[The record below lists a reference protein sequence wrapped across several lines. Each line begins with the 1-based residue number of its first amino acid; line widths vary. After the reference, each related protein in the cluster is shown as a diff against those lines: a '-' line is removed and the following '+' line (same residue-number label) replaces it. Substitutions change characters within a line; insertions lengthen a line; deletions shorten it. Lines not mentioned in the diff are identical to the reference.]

1 MPAFLV
7 MNAGANAGARFELS
21 PVEKNLLGRDWQC
34 KIVLNDPQC
43 SRVHADVFFDED
55 GWWLRDNKSSNGTFV
70 NGQAVDEARL
80 LEGTEVRIGA
90 CVFSFSEASSQKT
103 KPVEEEV
110 PGNKTTGNLTV
121 VLDKSLNPKE
131 TGQYTL
137 DFLKGHNWGQ
147 DFFFLFQL
155 SVKLLSIDEPESV
168 VEVCMSRLAERTEA
182 SAAGFMWLS
191 EEGKLT
197 PKMVFPQDRADNLK
211 LDPDLT
217 RRVVEQKH
225 AIRVEHDSTEGKKDV
240 ADSICV
246 PLIDGGEVKGAIHLY
261 RDSKPFHNAHFQ
273 VACAMANIMVRSLA
287 RANRLTSLA
296 AEHSRLVEKTATFD
310 EMKGESPAMLDLKSK
325 ITRVAQ
331 ASGCVLIRGESG
343 AGKELVAQGI
353 HRESDRRSSPMV
365 PVNCAS
371 IPESLME
378 SELFGHVKGAFT
390 GADKDKKGLFE
401 IAEGGT
407 LFLDEIGDIPVSLQP
422 KLLRVLQESEI
433 RPVGGGQSRAV
444 DIRVIAATSKDLEKE
459 MASGHFR
466 EDLFYRLNVV
476 PITLPP
482 LRHRPEDIP
491 LLCKFFINRFNK
503 SLGSSIMNISS
514 AAMTGLMQHDWPGN
528 IRELENAIE
537 RAIVLADGSTLE
549 LENFVFGKGGASN
562 PDPTGSGYDGFSLKA
577 AKAELED
584 KMIRKA
590 LTATGGNRT
599 HAANMLEISHP
610 SLLSK
615 IKLYGIEK

>member
-1 MPAFLV
+1 MVANKKQKRILIIDDEENMRHMLQTMLTRYGYSIFTAKDGADGLEKITDDQFDFVLCDVKMPRMNGMEFLK
-7 MNAGANAGARFELS
+7 A
-21 PVEKNLLGRDWQC
+21 GRD
-34 KIVLNDPQC
+34 
-43 SRVHADVFFDED
+43 
-55 GWWLRDNKSSNGTFV
+55 
-70 NGQAVDEARL
+70 RL
-80 LEGTEVRIGA
+80 
-90 CVFSFSEASSQKT
+90 FS
-103 KPVEEEV
+103 
-110 PGNKTTGNLTV
+110 TTVIMMSAFG
-121 VLDKSLNPKE
+121 
-131 TGQYTL
+131 
-137 DFLKGHNWGQ
+137 
-147 DFFFLFQL
+147 
-155 SVKLLSIDEPESV
+155 SID
-168 VEVCMSRLAERTEA
+168 MAIEA
-182 SAAGFMWLS
+182 M
-191 EEGKLT
+191 KL
-197 PKMVFPQDRADNLK
+197 
-211 LDPDLT
+211 
-217 RRVVEQKH
+217 
-225 AIRVEHDSTEGKKDV
+225 
-240 ADSICV
+240 
-246 PLIDGGEVKGAIHLY
+246 GAY
-261 RDSKPFHNAHFQ
+261 DFVSKPFKNEE
-273 VACAMANIMVRSLA
+273 I
-287 RANRLTSLA
+287 RLTIKKAEERERLTKENIELKDRIRRIGGSLSFGNMVGRSPIIQTVFSVA
-296 AEHSRLVEKTATFD
+296 LKVARFD
-310 EMKGESPAMLDLKSK
+310 S
-325 ITRVAQ
+325 T
-331 ASGCVLIRGESG
+331 VLITGESG
-343 AGKELVAQGI
+343 TGKELVAQGI

-514 AAMTGLMQHDWPGN
+514 ASMTGLMQHDWPGN

>member
-1 MPAFLV
+1 MVANKKQKRILIIDDEENMRHMLQTMLTRYGYSIFTAKDGADGLEKITDDQFDFVLCDVKMPRMNGMEFLK
-7 MNAGANAGARFELS
+7 A
-21 PVEKNLLGRDWQC
+21 GRD
-34 KIVLNDPQC
+34 
-43 SRVHADVFFDED
+43 
-55 GWWLRDNKSSNGTFV
+55 
-70 NGQAVDEARL
+70 RL
-80 LEGTEVRIGA
+80 
-90 CVFSFSEASSQKT
+90 FS
-103 KPVEEEV
+103 
-110 PGNKTTGNLTV
+110 TTVIMMSAFG
-121 VLDKSLNPKE
+121 
-131 TGQYTL
+131 
-137 DFLKGHNWGQ
+137 
-147 DFFFLFQL
+147 
-155 SVKLLSIDEPESV
+155 SID
-168 VEVCMSRLAERTEA
+168 MAIEA
-182 SAAGFMWLS
+182 M
-191 EEGKLT
+191 KL
-197 PKMVFPQDRADNLK
+197 
-211 LDPDLT
+211 
-217 RRVVEQKH
+217 
-225 AIRVEHDSTEGKKDV
+225 
-240 ADSICV
+240 
-246 PLIDGGEVKGAIHLY
+246 GAY
-261 RDSKPFHNAHFQ
+261 DFVSKPFKNEE
-273 VACAMANIMVRSLA
+273 I
-287 RANRLTSLA
+287 RLTIKKAEERERLTKENIELKDRIRRIGGSLSFGNMVGRSPIIQTVFSVA
-296 AEHSRLVEKTATFD
+296 LKVARFD
-310 EMKGESPAMLDLKSK
+310 S
-325 ITRVAQ
+325 T
-331 ASGCVLIRGESG
+331 VLITGESG
-343 AGKELVAQGI
+343 TGKELVAQGI

-444 DIRVIAATSKDLEKE
+444 DVRVIAATSKDLEKE

-514 AAMTGLMQHDWPGN
+514 AVMTGLMQHDWPGN